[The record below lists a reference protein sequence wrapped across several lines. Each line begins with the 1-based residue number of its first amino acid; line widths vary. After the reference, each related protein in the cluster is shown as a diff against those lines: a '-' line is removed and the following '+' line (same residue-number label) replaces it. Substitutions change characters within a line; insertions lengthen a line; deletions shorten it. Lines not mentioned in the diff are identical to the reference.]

1 VAQGLTP
8 AAPLSGFAAWIGG
21 ELVAAGRASW
31 ASLTAGDETLTIDD
45 GGSGLGVEV
54 PLAKAVVTSSTT
66 TGWLFGRRVFVVSG
80 ADGGLTVSGAV
91 VRGGTPPPGATRVDE
106 DGSYTLEVEHGADS
120 VAGMRTVTDTFV
132 GWFAGGGGADDL
144 GAWTAGHPHG
154 GTDKVRLASLETV
167 PLLARG
173 GATLAGPQT
182 ADGVVL
188 PPDAVSGRRW
198 LHGRSRSAGEPVEL
212 WAQAGAQLWAAAR
225 RRGKLAGRDV
235 AVGRPEGG
243 GFVRAAWVPADGVE
257 AGIVL
262 SRHVPS
268 VEAEQPLLHG
278 RYVRVNGLWRSTV
291 ATDGAGGGARGAAST
306 VDLRAETPVP
316 IDTAEYRWSLDCGVR
331 SVPDSLVTAST
342 EVRTR
347 AVVAGLDVELA
358 RPYDPMVSENA
369 TVRGAGRVPD
379 PLLLA
384 DGSVVTPGKSDGG
397 GWVADVRRDLLT
409 EIRVESIV
417 DG

>member
-8 AAPLSGFAAWIGG
+8 ATPLSGFAAWIGG

-31 ASLTAGDETLTIDD
+31 ASLAAGDETLTIDD
-45 GGSGLGVEV
+45 EGSGLRIAV
-54 PLAKAVVTSSTT
+54 PLARAVVTSSTT
-66 TGWLFGRRVFVVSG
+66 TGWLFGRRVFVASG

-106 DGSYTLEVEHGADS
+106 DGSYTLEVEHGADA

-132 GWFAGGGGADDL
+132 GWFDGGGADDL
-144 GAWTAGHPHG
+144 GAWTARHPHG
-154 GTDKVRLASLETV
+154 ASDEVRLASLETV
-167 PLLARG
+167 PVLGHG
-173 GATLAGPQT
+173 GAILAGPQT
-182 ADGVVL
+182 PDGVVL
-188 PPDAVSGRRW
+188 PPDAVAGRRW
-198 LHGRSRSAGEPVEL
+198 LHGRSRSAGEAIEL
-212 WAQAGAQLWAAAR
+212 WAQAGVQVWAAAR

-268 VEAEQPLLHG
+268 VQAEQPLLHG
-278 RYVRVNGLWRSTV
+278 RYVRVDGLWRSTV
-291 ATDGAGGGARGAAST
+291 DTDGAGGGVRGAAST

-316 IDTAEYRWSLDCGVR
+316 IDTAEYRWSLDGGVR
-331 SVPDSLVTAST
+331 TVPASLVTAST

-358 RPYDPMVSENA
+358 RPYDPMVSENV
-369 TVRGAGRVPD
+369 TVKGVGEVPD

-397 GWVADVRRDLLT
+397 GWIADVRRDLLT
-409 EIRVESIV
+409 EVHAESVV